1 MSNIQKLSI
10 RLLKE
15 GALPTSVIREGVD
28 LQEYTLIPNS
38 YVAYG
43 NLGENTPK
51 WVDFLNLSHNKDVMN
66 KSTYSLLFI
75 KTEDRWFVVS
85 FGLGHVKLNLDEC
98 EYNFGLKVV
107 LNTVDSEQLRSAD
120 VRTPDENTLSK
131 RAQTSRGSDQA
142 AFTIDVERDLL
153 RGIAGKPKNKDFA
166 SYIAG
171 SDGLV
176 IHKKVKISDLANVCE
191 DVYRAYINDDYKNDF
206 SWIDYIRHLRDS
218 QLIHQLEQKLAE
230 SITLLLQ
237 RKDALGIYLAYPTIY
252 NPENSSYISYKG
264 FKNDKL
270 YPDLELND
278 YIETL
283 LDANITNYDVS
294 FLSKHTVNET
304 DEYRQNNGGKWKIY
318 DCLVFEII
326 FEKNHYILSCGN
338 WYKIDQTLA
347 EEVNNFF
354 NNSISYN
361 LPEAGIDENEE
372 AYNLRIS
379 QSSHCDEM
387 ICLDRQL
394 ISPSG
399 SKNPIE
405 VCDFLKKDKSFIH
418 IKDKTT
424 SSRLSHL
431 FNQGTVSARVML
443 MDPAARDKILEKI
456 QDIQAKTGQTGFEE
470 IIPSSRSEFKRSDF
484 TVVYGVLTSQER
496 PTLPFFSLISFKQAA
511 HELQLLGY
519 KYAFS
524 WITKNVSDS
533 RVINK
538 KSKPRKKKQQQT

>member
-10 RLLKE
+10 RLLKKDV
-15 GALPTSVIREGVD
+15 LPKSAIRAGVD
-28 LQEYTLIPNS
+28 LQEYTPISNS
-38 YVAYG
+38 YIAYG
-43 NLGENTPK
+43 DLGGNTPK
-51 WVDFLNLSHNKDVMN
+51 WVDFLNLTDTDIEN

-75 KTEDRWFVVS
+75 QAEDRWFVVS
-85 FGLGHVKLNLDEC
+85 FGLGHVKLNLEQC

-107 LNTVDSEQLRSAD
+107 LNTVDAKQLRSAD

-176 IHKKVKISDLANVCE
+176 IHRKVNTTDLVNVCK
-191 DVYRAYINDDYKNDF
+191 DIYNAYISEDYKNDF
-206 SWIDYIRHLRDS
+206 SWIDHIRHLRDN
-218 QLIHQLEQKLAE
+218 QLIHQLEERLAE
-230 SITLLLQ
+230 SMTLLLE
-237 RKDALGIYLAYPTIY
+237 RREELNVYLAYPTIY

-264 FKNDKL
+264 FKNNKL

-283 LDANITNYDVS
+283 LDSNINNYDVS

-304 DEYRQNNGGKWKIY
+304 DEYGQNNGGKWKIY
-318 DCLVFEII
+318 DCLVFEIT
-326 FEKNHYILSCGN
+326 FDDNHYILSCGN
-338 WYKIDQTLA
+338 WYHIDSSLT

-354 NNSISYN
+354 NNSDNYN
-361 LPEAGIDENEE
+361 LPEAEKDENEE

-399 SKNPIE
+399 AKNPIE

-424 SSRLSHL
+424 SARLSHL

-443 MDPAARDKILEKI
+443 MDPVARDKILEKI

-470 IIPSSRSEFKRSDF
+470 IIPSSGSEFERSDF

-524 WITKNVSDS
+524 WIIKGVSDS
-533 RVINK
+533 RAMNK
-538 KSKPRKKKQQQT
+538 KSKPRKKKQQQA

>member
-15 GALPTSVIREGVD
+15 DASPELVIREGVV
-28 LQEYTLIPNS
+28 LKEYAPIPNS
-38 YVAYG
+38 HIAYG

-51 WVDFLNLSHNKDVMN
+51 WVDFLNLSHYEDVKN
-66 KSTYSLLFI
+66 KSTYSLLFVQ
-75 KTEDRWFVVS
+75 TEDRWFVVS
-85 FGLGHVKLNLDEC
+85 FGLGHVKLNLDQC

-107 LNTVDSEQLRSAD
+107 LNTVDSKQLRSAD

-166 SYIAG
+166 SYVAG

-176 IHKKVKISDLANVCE
+176 IHKKIKISDLVNVCK
-191 DVYRAYINDDYKNDF
+191 DIYDAYKSDDYKNDF
-206 SWIDYIRHLRDS
+206 SWIDYIKHLRDS
-218 QLIHQLEQKLAE
+218 QLIHQLEQELANSMTKLLE
-230 SITLLLQ
+230 
-237 RKDALGIYLAYPTIY
+237 KKEVPDVYLAYPVIY
-252 NPENSSYISYKG
+252 NPENSSFISYKG
-264 FKNDKL
+264 FKNNKL

-278 YIETL
+278 YIKTL
-283 LDANITNYDVS
+283 LDADIKTYDVS
-294 FLSKHTVNET
+294 FLNKHTINET

-318 DCLVFEII
+318 DCLVFEIN
-326 FEKNHYILSCGN
+326 FEDNRYILSCGN
-338 WYKIDQTLA
+338 WYRIDKNL
-347 EEVNNFF
+347 EKEINDFF
-354 NNSISYN
+354 NNSNSYD
-361 LPEAGIDENEE
+361 LPEAAKDENEE

-379 QSSHCDEM
+379 KDEIYRNEM
-387 ICLDRQL
+387 ICLDRKL
-394 ISPSG
+394 IYPNG
-399 SKNPIE
+399 SKHPIE
-405 VCDFLKKDKSFIH
+405 VCDFLKRDRSFIH

-431 FNQGTVSARVML
+431 FNQGTVSARIML
-443 MDPAARDKILEKI
+443 MDPAARDKILEQINNI
-456 QDIQAKTGQTGFEE
+456 QKETGQTEFEQ
-470 IIPSSRSEFKRSDF
+470 IIPSSKSVFERSDF
-484 TVVYGVLTSQER
+484 TIVYGVLTSQKK

-524 WITKNVSDS
+524 WIKKTVSDD
-533 RVINK
+533 RAKNRE
-538 KSKPRKKKQQQT
+538 SKPRKKRQQA